1 MKKKEKLNEDTLLDT
16 EYKNEDYIPEDEYP
30 IIHITSLD
38 QYKELTI
45 NKVKCCKI
53 FYSDKIIAECQDWFC
68 DYILDT
74 GKKNKKINEESKTDE
89 SVEDTIEAEF
99 DELFKDEIDDEKYD
113 YEDDY
118 VDWID
123 ELTDEQANEIYE
135 KYIKGVDEAP
145 TILIESLEQ
154 YKYITINQPN
164 TYNMM
169 FVSSELRRKCSDWY
183 FDYIFGEK
191 L

>member
-1 MKKKEKLNEDTLLDT
+1 
-16 EYKNEDYIPEDEYP
+16 
-30 IIHITSLD
+30 
-38 QYKELTI
+38 
-45 NKVKCCKI
+45 
-53 FYSDKIIAECQDWFC
+53 ECQDWFC
-68 DYILDT
+68 DYILDK

-89 SVEDTIEAEF
+89 SVEDTLEAEF

-123 ELTDEQANEIYE
+123 ELTDEQAKEIYE

-164 TYNMM
+164 TYNMR
-169 FVSSELRRKCSDWY
+169 FISSELRRKCSDWY